1 MFFAT
6 FVIREVWTLVFFSW
20 ATFRRMYTYLHFA
33 FHMCCYS
40 GGLVIN
46 KDKKKMGVIIMQNDS
61 SVMEIFSTI

>member
-1 MFFAT
+1 
-6 FVIREVWTLVFFSW
+6 
-20 ATFRRMYTYLHFA
+20 MYTYLHFA